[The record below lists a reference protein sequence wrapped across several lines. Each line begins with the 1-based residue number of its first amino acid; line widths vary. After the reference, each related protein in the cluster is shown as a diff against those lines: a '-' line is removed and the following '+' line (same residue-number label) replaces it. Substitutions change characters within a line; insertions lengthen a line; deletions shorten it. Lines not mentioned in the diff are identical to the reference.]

1 MWLLIL
7 GSRNRSLS
15 FLWLHSPEAE
25 MIKMNSEVKSINCT
39 LTNDIALFKILFEVI
54 FVVSTTIQPE
64 LFRMSN
70 LYERSEFFVPYAR
83 DGIEAPF
90 KAHKNK
96 NH

>member
-1 MWLLIL
+1 
-7 GSRNRSLS
+7 
-15 FLWLHSPEAE
+15 

-96 NH
+96 NHWYFDQEHTPQWVSPLKYLKFISK